1 MHATARTSH
10 ADPQGADAQ
19 DVRDADYERRADCQY
34 MRALERANEV
44 RLARA
49 ALKRNVAA
57 GAVDVAEVVLRC
69 PWEAESMAVSDLL
82 TSQRR
87 WGHTRCRKLLAQVP
101 LTERKTLGSMTDRQ
115 RRSLAVLLSG
125 GERREPSTVAPARP
139 QDEARFA
146 PAHVSA
152 PPASRPAAPSS
163 RRLLVTV

>member
-1 MHATARTSH
+1 MYATARTIP
-10 ADPQGADAQ
+10 ADPQRADAQ
-19 DVRDADYERRADCQY
+19 EMRHDPGARNDDCQY

-49 ALKRNVAA
+49 ELKRKVAA
-57 GAVDVAEVVLRC
+57 GAVSVAEIVLEC

-115 RRSLAVLLSG
+115 RRTLAALLSG
-125 GERREPSTVAPARP
+125 ARREQAGAAPA
-139 QDEARFA
+139 
-146 PAHVSA
+146 PAES
-152 PPASRPAAPSS
+152 PA
-163 RRLLVTV
+163 LVTA